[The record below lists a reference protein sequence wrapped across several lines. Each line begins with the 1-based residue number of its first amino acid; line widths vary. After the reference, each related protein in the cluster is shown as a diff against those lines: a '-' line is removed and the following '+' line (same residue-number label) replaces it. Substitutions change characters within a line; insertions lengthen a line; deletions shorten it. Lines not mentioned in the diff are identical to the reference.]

1 MLGEAAF
8 VAILLPKKAFSA
20 RDVARDIISMVFVN
34 RI

>member
-1 MLGEAAF
+1 
-8 VAILLPKKAFSA
+8 LLPKKAFSA